1 MVAEEDGV
9 IEAEEI
15 SEAVVVVKDEEA
27 ITTKITIEVTP
38 EEDAVVA
45 MVMVTHFMTLVVV
58 TVTAGMEIEAG
69 EVMTVITTI
78 LREDREQRRRSF
90 IQTR

>member
-1 MVAEEDGV
+1 M